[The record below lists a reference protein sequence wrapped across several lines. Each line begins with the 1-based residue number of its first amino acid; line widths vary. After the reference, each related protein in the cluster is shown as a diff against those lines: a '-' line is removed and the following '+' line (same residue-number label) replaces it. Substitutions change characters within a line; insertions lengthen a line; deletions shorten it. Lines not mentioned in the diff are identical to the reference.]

1 VSGTGKSKACEP
13 RRAQFPLDMGRKV
26 TANLFPWTGGSQS
39 QSPAPAS
46 NVRISDFSSLMGR
59 AAKGPNQRLSV
70 GDALRLTPYFGRRRL
85 LQDAAP
91 NVEALRGG
99 KSEPGRRFN
108 LAQAKNTMSF
118 DHASVK
124 IRVSKPQ
131 SPIVREGRIC
141 RENRQG
147 QDKHGPRQYEHA
159 SYGSDD
165 GLAPPLACKAQP
177 KANPTQRVKIP
188 RHNTSIIPS
197 QQNNQLS
204 EPDKGSM
211 SPAFNIARSRTARRS
226 PAKRTCPLQCERLA
240 FEDFWHLSKEW
251 CQQRVKGAAA
261 TFFCEEL
268 AATPATQSF
277 KIRCAEYA

>member
-1 VSGTGKSKACEP
+1 
-13 RRAQFPLDMGRKV
+13 MGRKV

-131 SPIVREGRIC
+131 SPIVEKDGFAAKIVRARTSTA
-141 RENRQG
+141 
-147 QDKHGPRQYEHA
+147 HGSTSTRPM
-159 SYGSDD
+159 
-165 GLAPPLACKAQP
+165 APTTAWLPLLRVRPSQR
-177 KANPTQRVKIP
+177 PTQPNV
-188 RHNTSIIPS
+188 
-197 QQNNQLS
+197 
-204 EPDKGSM
+204 
-211 SPAFNIARSRTARRS
+211 
-226 PAKRTCPLQCERLA
+226 
-240 FEDFWHLSKEW
+240 
-251 CQQRVKGAAA
+251 
-261 TFFCEEL
+261 
-268 AATPATQSF
+268 
-277 KIRCAEYA
+277 